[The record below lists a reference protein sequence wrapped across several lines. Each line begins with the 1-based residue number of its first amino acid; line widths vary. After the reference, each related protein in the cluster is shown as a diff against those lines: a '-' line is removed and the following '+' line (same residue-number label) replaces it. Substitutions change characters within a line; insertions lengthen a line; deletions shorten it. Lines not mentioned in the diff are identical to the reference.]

1 MATTEPTPRKTPK
14 KTPKKT
20 AKKTSQSKRTNPTP
34 GAGSTTAA
42 RRRAAELREAID
54 YHSYRYHVLD
64 DPEVADAEYDTLVA
78 QLMEIETEHPHLV
91 TPDSPTQRVGAPP
104 SEAFAPVRH
113 RSPMMSLDNCFS
125 LEELLAWGR
134 RVEREIS
141 RADGFTVELKMDGI
155 AVNLTYE
162 DGVFVTGATRGDG
175 RTGEDITGNLRT
187 VGAVPLRLRGDP
199 PKVLEVRGEVYMRT
213 DDFRELNE
221 KLGEAGQKTFANPR
235 NAAAGSLRQKDP
247 GITKERSL
255 SLICHGI
262 GYVAGRRWRSH
273 WDALQ
278 SIREWGLRTNSEN
291 RQLDDL
297 EAVYEFC
304 GHWEEHRHDVP
315 YEIDGVV
322 VKVDSIG
329 QQEELGYTAKA
340 PRWAIAY
347 KFPPEER
354 TTLLNDIQVHVGR
367 TGAVT
372 PFAVLEPV
380 FISGVTVTTATLHNE
395 DEVARKDVRIGDTVT
410 IRRAG
415 DVIPEV
421 VGPVTSKRT
430 GKERKFKMPK
440 TCPSCGS
447 EIQRP
452 EGEAVARCTGLDCPS
467 QRVEKLFHFAARG
480 AMDIEGLGYQTII
493 ALADRGWL
501 NDVGDIYSLTRD
513 QLEQLDGFGE
523 KSVDNLMKAIERSKS
538 RSLGNLLIG
547 LGIRHVG
554 GTGAFQIAR
563 EAGSLARLQE
573 MSAAELEAMEGIGPV
588 IAQSVATFFAQDR
601 NRAVI
606 DKLRAAGVDPEEV
619 PVVSDGSLAGKT
631 FVLTGSLDGLSRGEA
646 TAAIE
651 ERGGKVT
658 SSVSK
663 KTDYVVVG
671 ADPGSKFEKA
681 KQMGIDTLDE
691 PTFEKLLRG

>member
-1 MATTEPTPRKTPK
+1 MTTTKGK
-14 KTPKKT
+14 
-20 AKKTSQSKRTNPTP
+20 Q
-34 GAGSTTAA
+34 AA
-42 RRRAAELREAID
+42 RRRAGELREAID

-64 DPEVADAEYDTLVA
+64 DPEVADAEYDALVA
-78 QLMEIETEHPHLV
+78 ELIVIETEFPDLI

-104 SEAFAPVRH
+104 SDAFAPVQH

-125 LEELLAWGR
+125 LEELQAWGR
-134 RVEREIS
+134 RVEREIG
-141 RADGFTVELKMDGI
+141 RAEAFTVELKMDGV
-155 AVNLTYE
+155 AVNLIYE
-162 DGVFVTGATRGDG
+162 DGAFVKGATRGDG
-175 RTGEDITGNLRT
+175 RTGEDITANLRT
-187 VGAVPLRLRGDP
+187 VGAVPLKLRGDP
-199 PKVLEVRGEVYMRT
+199 PKILEVRGEVYMRT
-213 DDFRELNE
+213 DDFEALNA

-235 NAAAGSLRQKDP
+235 NGAAGSLRQKDP
-247 GITKERSL
+247 GITKERTL
-255 SLICHGI
+255 SLVCHGI
-262 GYVAGRRWRSH
+262 GYVEGRRWRSH
-273 WDALQ
+273 WDALK
-278 SIREWGLRTNSEN
+278 SMREWGLRTNPEN
-291 RQLDDL
+291 KPLPHLD
-297 EAVYEFC
+297 AVYEFC
-304 GHWEEHRHDVP
+304 GNWQEHRHDVP

-354 TTLLNDIQVHVGR
+354 TTKLKDIQVHVGR

-380 FISGVTVTTATLHNE
+380 FVSGVTVTTATLHNE

-447 EIQRP
+447 EIVRP

-467 QRVEKLFHFAARG
+467 QRVEKLFHFAGRS

-493 ALADRGWL
+493 ALTDRDWL
-501 NDVGDIYSLTRD
+501 NDIGDIYSLTSEHLA
-513 QLEQLDGFGE
+513 QLEGFGE
-523 KSVDNLMKAIERSKS
+523 KSIDNLMTAIERSKS

-547 LGIRHVG
+547 LGIRHVR
-554 GTGAFQIAR
+554 GTVAFQIAR
-563 EAGSLARLQE
+563 EAGSLAKLQE
-573 MSAAELEAMEGIGPV
+573 MSAEELVAMEGIGPV
-588 IAQSVATFFAQDR
+588 IAESVATFFGQDR

-606 DKLRAAGVDPEEV
+606 EKLRAAGVDPEEV
-619 PVVSDGSLAGKT
+619 AVEVDGPLVGKT
-631 FVLTGSLDGLSRGEA
+631 FVLTGSLEGFSRGEA
-646 TAAIE
+646 TALIE
-651 ERGGKVT
+651 DQGGKVT

-671 ADPGSKFEKA
+671 ADPGSKFDKA
-681 KQMGIDTLDE
+681 KQLGIETLDE
-691 PTFEKLLRG
+691 DALGKLLKG

>member
-1 MATTEPTPRKTPK
+1 MTTTKGK
-14 KTPKKT
+14 
-20 AKKTSQSKRTNPTP
+20 Q
-34 GAGSTTAA
+34 AA
-42 RRRAAELREAID
+42 RRRAGELREAID

-64 DPEVADAEYDTLVA
+64 DPEVADAEYDALVA
-78 QLMEIETEHPHLV
+78 ELIVIETEFPDLI

-104 SEAFAPVRH
+104 SDAFAPVQH

-125 LEELLAWGR
+125 LEELQAWGR
-134 RVEREIS
+134 RVEREIG
-141 RADGFTVELKMDGI
+141 RAEAFTVELKMDGV
-155 AVNLTYE
+155 AVNLIYE
-162 DGVFVTGATRGDG
+162 DGAFVKGATRGDG
-175 RTGEDITGNLRT
+175 RTGEDITANLRT
-187 VGAVPLRLRGDP
+187 VGAVPLKLRGDP
-199 PKVLEVRGEVYMRT
+199 PKILEVRGEVYMRT
-213 DDFRELNE
+213 DDFEALNA

-235 NAAAGSLRQKDP
+235 NGAAGSLRQKDP
-247 GITKERSL
+247 GITKERTL
-255 SLICHGI
+255 SLVCHGI
-262 GYVAGRRWRSH
+262 GYVEGRRWRSH
-273 WDALQ
+273 WDALK
-278 SIREWGLRTNSEN
+278 SMREWGLRTNPEN
-291 RQLDDL
+291 KPLPDLD
-297 EAVYEFC
+297 AVYEFC
-304 GHWEEHRHDVP
+304 GYWQEHRHDVP

-329 QQEELGYTAKA
+329 QQDELGYTAKA

-354 TTLLNDIQVHVGR
+354 TTKLKDIQVHVGR

-380 FISGVTVTTATLHNE
+380 FVSGVTVTTATLHNE

-447 EIQRP
+447 EIVRP

-467 QRVEKLFHFAARG
+467 QRVEKLFHFAGRS

-493 ALADRGWL
+493 ALTDRDWL
-501 NDVGDIYSLTRD
+501 NDIGDIYSLTSEHLA
-513 QLEQLDGFGE
+513 QLEGFGE
-523 KSVDNLMKAIERSKS
+523 KSIDNLMTAIERSKS

-554 GTGAFQIAR
+554 GTVAFQIAR
-563 EAGSLARLQE
+563 EAGSLAKLQE
-573 MSAAELEAMEGIGPV
+573 MSAEELVAMEGIGPV
-588 IAQSVATFFAQDR
+588 IAESVATFFGQDR

-606 DKLRAAGVDPEEV
+606 EKLRAAGVDPEEV
-619 PVVSDGSLAGKT
+619 AVEFDGPLVGKT
-631 FVLTGSLDGLSRGEA
+631 FVLTGSLEGFSRGEA
-646 TAAIE
+646 TALIE
-651 ERGGKVT
+651 DQGGKVT

-671 ADPGSKFEKA
+671 ADPGSKFDKA
-681 KQMGIDTLDE
+681 KQLGIETLDE
-691 PTFEKLLRG
+691 DALGKLLKG

>member
-1 MATTEPTPRKTPK
+1 MTTTKGK
-14 KTPKKT
+14 
-20 AKKTSQSKRTNPTP
+20 Q
-34 GAGSTTAA
+34 AA
-42 RRRAAELREAID
+42 RRRAGELREAID

-64 DPEVADAEYDTLVA
+64 DPEVADAEYDALVA
-78 QLMEIETEHPHLV
+78 ELIVIETEFPDLI

-104 SEAFAPVRH
+104 SDAFAPVQH

-125 LEELLAWGR
+125 LEELQAWGR
-134 RVEREIS
+134 RVEREIG
-141 RADGFTVELKMDGI
+141 RAEAFTVELKMDGV
-155 AVNLTYE
+155 AVNLIYE
-162 DGVFVTGATRGDG
+162 DGAFVKGATRGDG
-175 RTGEDITGNLRT
+175 RTGEDITANLRT
-187 VGAVPLRLRGDP
+187 VGAVPLKLRGDP
-199 PKVLEVRGEVYMRT
+199 PKILEVRGEVYMRT
-213 DDFRELNE
+213 DDFEALNA

-235 NAAAGSLRQKDP
+235 NGAAGSLRQKDP
-247 GITKERSL
+247 GITKERTL
-255 SLICHGI
+255 SLVCHGI
-262 GYVAGRRWRSH
+262 GYVEGRRWRSH
-273 WDALQ
+273 WDALK
-278 SIREWGLRTNSEN
+278 SMREWGLRTNPEN
-291 RQLDDL
+291 KPLPDLD
-297 EAVYEFC
+297 AVYEFC
-304 GHWEEHRHDVP
+304 GYWQEHRHDVP

-329 QQEELGYTAKA
+329 QQDELGYTAKA

-354 TTLLNDIQVHVGR
+354 TTKLKDIQVHVGR

-380 FISGVTVTTATLHNE
+380 FVSGVTVTTATLHNE

-447 EIQRP
+447 EIVRP

-467 QRVEKLFHFAARG
+467 QRVEKLFHFAGRS

-493 ALADRGWL
+493 ALTDRDWL
-501 NDVGDIYSLTRD
+501 NDIGDIYSLTSEHLA
-513 QLEQLDGFGE
+513 QLEGFGE
-523 KSVDNLMKAIERSKS
+523 KSIDNLMTAIERSKS

-554 GTGAFQIAR
+554 GTVAFQIAR
-563 EAGSLARLQE
+563 EAGSLAKLQE
-573 MSAAELEAMEGIGPV
+573 MSAEELVAMEGIGPV
-588 IAQSVATFFAQDR
+588 IAESVATFFGQDR

-606 DKLRAAGVDPEEV
+606 EKLRAAGVDPEEV
-619 PVVSDGSLAGKT
+619 AVEVDGPLVGKT
-631 FVLTGSLDGLSRGEA
+631 FVLTGSLEGFSRGEA
-646 TAAIE
+646 TALIE
-651 ERGGKVT
+651 DQGGKVT

-671 ADPGSKFEKA
+671 ADPGSKFDKA
-681 KQMGIDTLDE
+681 KQLGIETLDE
-691 PTFEKLLRG
+691 DALGKLLKG

>member
-1 MATTEPTPRKTPK
+1 MATT
-14 KTPKKT
+14 
-20 AKKTSQSKRTNPTP
+20 KRTSENKDTKNKDTKNK
-34 GAGSTTAA
+34 GTKGAA
-42 RRRAAELREAID
+42 RRRAGELREAID

-64 DPEVADAEYDTLVA
+64 DPEVADAEYDALVA
-78 QLMEIETEHPHLV
+78 ELIDIETKNPDLI

-104 SEAFAPVRH
+104 SEAFAPVKH

-125 LEELLAWGR
+125 IEELLAWGR
-134 RVEREIS
+134 RVEREIA
-141 RADGFTVELKMDGI
+141 RAEAFTVELKMDGV
-155 AVNLTYE
+155 AVNLIYE
-162 DGVFVTGATRGDG
+162 DGVFVKGATRGDG

-199 PKVLEVRGEVYMRT
+199 PRILEVRGEVYMRT
-213 DDFRELNE
+213 DDFEALNE

-235 NAAAGSLRQKDP
+235 NGAAGSLRQKDP

-255 SLICHGI
+255 SLVCHGI
-262 GYVAGRRWRSH
+262 GYVEGRRWRSH

-278 SIREWGLRTNSEN
+278 SIRDWGLRTNSQN
-291 RQLDDL
+291 KRLGDL

-304 GHWEEHRHDVP
+304 GHWQEHRHDVP

-329 QQEELGYTAKA
+329 QQDELGYTAKA

-354 TTLLNDIQVHVGR
+354 TTQLKDIQVHVGR

-421 VGPVTSKRT
+421 IGPVTSKRT
-430 GKERKFKMPK
+430 GKERKFKMPSA
-440 TCPSCGS
+440 CPSCGS
-447 EIQRP
+447 DIVRP
-452 EGEAVARCTGLDCPS
+452 EGEAVARCSGLDCPS
-467 QRVEKLFHFAARG
+467 QRVEKLFHFAGRG
-480 AMDIEGLGYQTII
+480 AMDIEGLGYQTIT
-493 ALADRGWL
+493 ALTERGWL
-501 NDVGDIYSLTRD
+501 KDVGDIYSLTSE
-513 QLEQLDGFGE
+513 QLGELDGFGE
-523 KSVDNLMKAIERSKS
+523 KSIDNLMTAIERSKS
-538 RSLGNLLIG
+538 RPLGNVLIG

-563 EAGSLARLQE
+563 EAGSLAKLQE
-573 MSAAELEAMEGIGPV
+573 MSAEELVAMEGIGPV
-588 IAQSVATFFAQDR
+588 IAESVATFFAQDR

-606 DKLRAAGVDPEEV
+606 EKLRAAGVDPEEV
-619 PVVSDGSLAGKT
+619 PVKAEGPLVGTT
-631 FVLTGSLDGLSRGEA
+631 FVLTGSLESFSRGEA
-646 TAAIE
+646 TALIE
-651 ERGGKVT
+651 QKGGKVT
-658 SSVSK
+658 SGVSK

-671 ADPGSKFEKA
+671 ADPGSKFDKA
-681 KQMGIDTLDE
+681 KQLGVEILDE
-691 PTFEKLLRG
+691 SAFEKLLKG